1 MNAGSVLEAVLIAIN
16 VVTLLLMVPLNSH
29 ILAHPYEPVCI
40 SCLFSVYGGG
50 ILVVGFSLFL
60 ANWWGGEKIALRVQ
74 KSLTVVG
81 IVSFLHLI
89 QLTMVPSGLRTLY
102 VILCVVVLAPAVI
115 GFLRGQKKTV
125 ILVHQFFF
133 LLFLY
138 ETFNFGRVIL
148 QAQEVEA
155 KIESTHSRA
164 EPVALDED
172 GHHVFW
178 IIFDEFSL
186 VQSLERDKFDVN
198 IVPNL
203 ATFSRTSTW
212 YPYARTLFK
221 STERAI
227 PALLLGKKDVTDF
240 KGEFLYDF
248 NSQNYLSSIAQN
260 MEVFILGNYVPY
272 CHAFH
277 EVAER
282 CRVYLDGGF
291 ADYVHLANSV
301 WRRSVPGV
309 LRDTKAGRK
318 LRRLILLQSDQL
330 ALQGRPITRA
340 LSMGQSFDH
349 PTFTFIHEGLP
360 HFPYRF
366 KSNGD
371 LRQIAYDGGPLQEMS
386 RDELEEMQHFYI
398 EQMTYTDSLF
408 GDFVA
413 QLKAKELY
421 DQSYIVIMSDH
432 GTSFD
437 PLKPGRHLELEQVAR
452 VPFLIKSPGQTRG
465 VVNPR
470 PVHTA
475 EFFGVLLDKMESVK
489 HRRQLPPESP

>member
-1 MNAGSVLEAVLIAIN
+1 MNSGSIFAAVLIAIN
-16 VVTLLLMVPLNSH
+16 VVTLSLMVPLNSH
-29 ILAHPYEPVCI
+29 ILAHPYEPVCL
-40 SCLFSVYGGG
+40 SCLGTVYVGG
-50 ILVVGFSLFL
+50 ILLVGFSLFF
-60 ANWWGGEKIALRVQ
+60 ANRWGGEKIALRVQ
-74 KSLTVVG
+74 KSLTAIG

-89 QLTMVPSGLRTLY
+89 QLTMVPSGWRTLY
-102 VILCVVVLAPAVI
+102 VILCVVLLAPAVI

-125 ILVHQFFF
+125 ILVHQFLF
-133 LLFLY
+133 LLFVY
-138 ETFNFGRVIL
+138 EVFNFGRVIL
-148 QAQEVEA
+148 QAHEVEA
-155 KIESTHSRA
+155 NLESTHNRV
-164 EPVALDED
+164 EPVALDEN
-172 GHHVFW
+172 GHHAFW

-186 VQSLERDKFDVN
+186 VESLDGDKFDVN
-198 IVPNL
+198 VVPNL

-212 YPYARTLFK
+212 YPQARTLFT

-240 KGEFLYDF
+240 KREFLYDF
-248 NSQNYLSSIAQN
+248 NPQNYLSSIAQS

-272 CHAFH
+272 CHAFR

-309 LRDTKAGRK
+309 LRDTKTGRK
-318 LRRLILLQSDQL
+318 LQRLILLQSDQL

-340 LSMGQSFDH
+340 LGMGQSFNR
-349 PTFTFIHEGLP
+349 PTFTYIHEGLP

-366 KSNGD
+366 TSNGD
-371 LRQIAYDGGPLQEMS
+371 IRQMAYDGGPLQEMS
-386 RDELEEMQHFYI
+386 HDELEEMQQFYR
-398 EQMTYTDSLF
+398 EQMTYVDSLF

-421 DQSYIVIMSDH
+421 DQSFIVIMSDH

-437 PLKPGRHLELEQVAR
+437 PEKPGRHLELAQVAR

-465 VVNPR
+465 VMNPR

-475 EFFGVLLDKMESVK
+475 EFFQILLDQMERATHHKSP
-489 HRRQLPPESP
+489 PPE

>member
-1 MNAGSVLEAVLIAIN
+1 MNSGSVFAAVLIAIN
-16 VVTLLLMVPLNSH
+16 VVTLSLMVPLNSH

-40 SCLFSVYGGG
+40 SCLCTVYGSG

-74 KSLTVVG
+74 KFLTAIG

-89 QLTMVPSGLRTLY
+89 QLTMVPSGWRTLY
-102 VILCVVVLAPAVI
+102 VILCVVLLAPTVI
-115 GFLRGQKKTV
+115 GFLRGKKKTV
-125 ILVHQFFF
+125 ILVHQFLF

-138 ETFNFGRVIL
+138 EVFNFGRVIL
-148 QAQEVEA
+148 QAHEVEA
-155 KIESTHSRA
+155 NLESTHNRV

-172 GHHVFW
+172 GHHAFW

-186 VQSLERDKFDVN
+186 VQSLEGDAFDVTV
-198 IVPNL
+198 VPNL

-212 YPYARTLFK
+212 YPHARTLFK

-248 NSQNYLSSIAQN
+248 NSQNHLSSIAQN

-272 CHAFH
+272 CHAFR

-282 CRVYLDGGF
+282 CRVYLEGGF

-301 WRRSVPGV
+301 WRRSVPGI
-309 LRDTKAGRK
+309 LRDTKTGRK
-318 LRRLILLQSDQL
+318 LQRLILLQSDQL

-340 LSMGQSFDH
+340 LSMGQSFDR
-349 PTFTFIHEGLP
+349 PTFTYIHEGLP

-366 KSNGD
+366 TSNGEI
-371 LRQIAYDGGPLQEMS
+371 RQTAYDGGPLKEMS
-386 RDELEEMQHFYI
+386 NDELEEMQHFYR
-398 EQMTYTDSLF
+398 EQMTYVDSLF

-413 QLKAKELY
+413 QLKAQKLY
-421 DQSYIVIMSDH
+421 DQSFIVIMSDH

-437 PLKPGRHLELEQVAR
+437 PRKPGRHLELEQVAR
-452 VPFLIKSPGQTRG
+452 VPFLIKSPGQTQG
-465 VVNPR
+465 VVNPQ

-475 EFFGVLLDKMESVK
+475 EFFGVLLDKMEKTKRHKDLS
-489 HRRQLPPESP
+489 LE

>member
-1 MNAGSVLEAVLIAIN
+1 MNSGSVFAAALIAIN
-16 VVTLLLMVPLNSH
+16 VVTLSLMVPLNSH

-40 SCLFSVYGGG
+40 SCLLTVYGGG
-50 ILVVGFSLFL
+50 ILVVGFPLLL

-74 KSLTVVG
+74 KSLTVIG

-89 QLTMVPSGLRTLY
+89 QLTMVPSGWRTMS

-138 ETFNFGRVIL
+138 EVFNFGRVIL

-155 KIESTHSRA
+155 NLESTHDRGKS
-164 EPVALDED
+164 VALDKD

-186 VQSLERDKFDVN
+186 VESLEKDKFDVTV
-198 IVPNL
+198 VPNL
-203 ATFSRTSTW
+203 ATFSQSSTW
-212 YPYARTLFK
+212 YPDARTLYK

-248 NSQNYLSSIAQN
+248 NSHNHLSSIAQH

-272 CHAFH
+272 CHAFR
-277 EVAER
+277 EVATR

-309 LRDTKAGRK
+309 LRDTKIGRK

-340 LSMGQSFDH
+340 LSMGQSFDR
-349 PTFTFIHEGLP
+349 PTFTFVHEGLP

-366 KSNGD
+366 TRNGD
-371 LRQIAYDGGPLQEMS
+371 LRKIAYDGGPLREMS
-386 RDELEEMQHFYI
+386 HDELEEMQQFYR
-398 EQMTYTDSLF
+398 EQMTYVDSLF
-408 GDFVA
+408 GEFVA
-413 QLKAKELY
+413 QLKAKELF
-421 DQSYIVIMSDH
+421 DQSYIVVMSDH

-437 PLKPGRHLELEQVAR
+437 PEKPGRHLELEQVAR

-470 PVHTA
+470 SINTSG
-475 EFFGVLLDKMESVK
+475 FFGVLLDQMESVK
-489 HRRQLPPESP
+489 HQRPLPPE

>member
-1 MNAGSVLEAVLIAIN
+1 MNSSSVLAAVLIAIN
-16 VVTLLLMVPLNSH
+16 VVTLLLMAPLNNL

-40 SCLFSVYGGG
+40 SCLLTVYGGG
-50 ILVVGFSLFL
+50 ILVMGLFLVL
-60 ANWWGGEKIALRVQ
+60 ANWWGSEKIALRVQ
-74 KSLTVVG
+74 KSLTVIG

-89 QLTMVPSGLRTLY
+89 QLTMVPSAWRTLY

-115 GFLRGQKKTV
+115 GFLRGRKETV

-138 ETFNFGRVIL
+138 EVLNFGRVIL
-148 QAQEVEA
+148 QAHEVEA
-155 KIESTHSRA
+155 NIESTHNRVG
-164 EPVALDED
+164 PVALDED

-186 VQSLERDKFDVN
+186 IQSLERDKFDVN
-198 IVPNL
+198 VVPNL
-203 ATFSRTSTW
+203 ATFSQTSTW
-212 YPYARTLFK
+212 YPHARTLYPN
-221 STERAI
+221 TDRAI

-240 KGEFLYDF
+240 KGQFLYDF

-260 MEVFILGNYVPY
+260 MEVFILGNYLPY
-272 CHAFH
+272 CHAFR

-282 CRVYLDGGF
+282 CRVYLGGGF
-291 ADYVHLANSV
+291 TDYGHLARHV
-301 WRRSVPGV
+301 WSRSVPGE
-309 LRDTKAGRK
+309 LRNTKIGKK
-318 LRRLILLQSDQL
+318 LPRLILPQPDQL
-330 ALQGRPITRA
+330 ALQVRPITRA

-349 PTFTFIHEGLP
+349 PTFTYIHEALP
-360 HFPYRF
+360 HHPFQF
-366 KSNGD
+366 TSNGD
-371 LRQIAYDGGPLQEMS
+371 VRQIAYEGGPSKSLS
-386 RDELEEMQHFYI
+386 HDELEELQDFYR
-398 EQMTYTDSLF
+398 EQITYTDSLF
-408 GDFVA
+408 GEFVA

-421 DQSYIVIMSDH
+421 DQSYIVVMSDH

-437 PLKPGRHLELEQVAR
+437 PQKPGRKTLGHEQVDR

-475 EFFGVLLDKMESVK
+475 EFFEILLDRMEGVK
-489 HRRQLPPESP
+489 HHKSLPPE

>member
-1 MNAGSVLEAVLIAIN
+1 MNSGAIFAAVLIAIN
-16 VVTLLLMVPLNSH
+16 VVTLSLMVPLNSH

-40 SCLFSVYGGG
+40 SCLGTVYGGG
-50 ILVVGFSLFL
+50 ILLVGFSLFL
-60 ANWWGGEKIALRVQ
+60 ANRWGGEKIALRVQ
-74 KSLTVVG
+74 KFLTAIG

-89 QLTMVPSGLRTLY
+89 QVTMVPSGWRTLY

-125 ILVHQFFF
+125 ILVHQFLF

-138 ETFNFGRVIL
+138 EVFNFGRVIL
-148 QAQEVEA
+148 QAHEVEA
-155 KIESTHSRA
+155 NLESTHDRV
-164 EPVALDED
+164 EPVALDEK

-186 VQSLERDKFDVN
+186 VQSLERDTFDVN
-198 IVPNL
+198 VVPNL

-212 YPYARTLFK
+212 YPYARTLFT

-240 KGEFLYDF
+240 KREFLYDF

-272 CHAFH
+272 CHAFRK
-277 EVAER
+277 VAER

-309 LRDTKAGRK
+309 LRDTKTGRK
-318 LRRLILLQSDQL
+318 LQRLILLQSDQL
-330 ALQGRPITRA
+330 ALQGRPITRV
-340 LSMGQSFDH
+340 LSMGQSFDR
-349 PTFTFIHEGLP
+349 PTFTYIHEGLP

-366 KSNGD
+366 TSNGD
-371 LRQIAYDGGPLQEMS
+371 IRKMAYDGGPLKEMS
-386 RDELEEMQHFYI
+386 DDELEEMQNFYR
-398 EQMTYTDSLF
+398 EQMTYVDSLF

-421 DQSYIVIMSDH
+421 DQSFIVIMSDH

-437 PLKPGRHLELEQVAR
+437 PLKPGRHLEHEQVAR
-452 VPFLIKSPGQTRG
+452 VPFLIKSPGQTQS

-475 EFFGVLLDKMESVK
+475 EFFQILLDQMESVK
-489 HRRQLPPESP
+489 LQRSLPPK

>member
-1 MNAGSVLEAVLIAIN
+1 MNSGSVFAAVLIAVN
-16 VVTLLLMVPLNSH
+16 VVTLSLMVPLNSH

-40 SCLFSVYGGG
+40 SCLLTVYGGG
-50 ILVVGFSLFL
+50 ILVVSFSLFL

-74 KSLTVVG
+74 KFLTVIG

-89 QLTMVPSGLRTLY
+89 QLTMVPSGWRTPY
-102 VILCVVVLAPAVI
+102 VIICVVVLAPAVI
-115 GFLRGQKKTV
+115 GFLRGQQKTV

-138 ETFNFGRVIL
+138 EVFNFGRVVL
-148 QAQEVEA
+148 QAHELEA
-155 KIESTHSRA
+155 NIESTHDR
-164 EPVALDED
+164 EVPVALDEE

-186 VQSLERDKFDVN
+186 VQSLERDTFDVN
-198 IVPNL
+198 VVPNL

-212 YPYARTLFK
+212 YPHARTLFK

-240 KGEFLYDF
+240 KGEFLYGF
-248 NSQNYLSSIAQN
+248 NSQNYLSSMAQN
-260 MEVFILGNYVPY
+260 MEVFILGNFVPY
-272 CHAFH
+272 CHAFQ
-277 EVAER
+277 EVAKR
-282 CRVYLDGGF
+282 CRVYLEGGF

-366 KSNGD
+366 TSSGD
-371 LRQIAYDGGPLQEMS
+371 LRQRAYDGGPLREMS
-386 RDELEEMQHFYI
+386 RTNSKKCKHF
-398 EQMTYTDSLF
+398 T
-408 GDFVA
+408 GN
-413 QLKAKELY
+413 
-421 DQSYIVIMSDH
+421 
-432 GTSFD
+432 
-437 PLKPGRHLELEQVAR
+437 R
-452 VPFLIKSPGQTRG
+452 
-465 VVNPR
+465 
-470 PVHTA
+470 
-475 EFFGVLLDKMESVK
+475 
-489 HRRQLPPESP
+489 

>member
-1 MNAGSVLEAVLIAIN
+1 MNSGSVFAAVLIAVN
-16 VVTLLLMVPLNSH
+16 VVTLSLMVPLNSH

-40 SCLFSVYGGG
+40 SCLLTVYGGG

-60 ANWWGGEKIALRVQ
+60 ANWWGGEKIALRIQ
-74 KSLTVVG
+74 KSLTVIG

-89 QLTMVPSGLRTLY
+89 QLTMVPSGWRTLY

-115 GFLRGQKKTV
+115 GFLQGQQKTV

-138 ETFNFGRVIL
+138 EVLNFGRVIL
-148 QAQEVEA
+148 QAHELEA
-155 KIESTHSRA
+155 NVESTLNR
-164 EPVALDED
+164 ERPVALNED

-186 VQSLERDKFDVN
+186 VYSLERENFDVN
-198 IVPNL
+198 LVPNL
-203 ATFSRTSTW
+203 AAFSRTSTW
-212 YPYARTLFK
+212 YPAARTLFK

-240 KGEFLYDF
+240 KGEFLYGF
-248 NSQNYLSSIAQN
+248 NSQNYLSSMAQN
-260 MEVFILGNYVPY
+260 MEVFILGNFVPY
-272 CHAFH
+272 CHAFQ
-277 EVAER
+277 EVAKK
-282 CRVYLDGGF
+282 CRVYLEGGF

-301 WRRSVPGV
+301 WSRSVPGV

-366 KSNGD
+366 TSNGD
-371 LRQIAYDGGPLQEMS
+371 LRQRAYDGGPLREMS
-386 RDELEEMQHFYI
+386 RDELEEMQTFYR

-408 GDFVA
+408 GEFVA
-413 QLKAKELY
+413 QLKAKKLY

-465 VVNPR
+465 VVNPQ

-475 EFFGVLLDKMESVK
+475 EFFGVLLDQMKRVK
-489 HRRQLPPESP
+489 HQNPLPPE

>member
-1 MNAGSVLEAVLIAIN
+1 MNSGSVFASILIAIN
-16 VVTLLLMVPLNSH
+16 VVTLSLMVPLNSH

-40 SCLFSVYGGG
+40 SCLCTVYGGG

-74 KSLTVVG
+74 KSLTVIG

-89 QLTMVPSGLRTLY
+89 QLTMVPSGWRTPY

-138 ETFNFGRVIL
+138 EVFNFGRVML
-148 QAQEVEA
+148 QAHELEA
-155 KIESTHSRA
+155 NMESTHNRA
-164 EPVALDED
+164 GPVVLDED

-186 VQSLERDKFDVN
+186 VQSLDRDTFDVN
-198 IVPNL
+198 VVPNL

-212 YPYARTLFK
+212 YPRARTLFK

-240 KGEFLYDF
+240 KGEFLYGF
-248 NSQNYLSSIAQN
+248 NSQNYLSSIAEN
-260 MEVFILGNYVPY
+260 MEVFILGTYLPY
-272 CHAFH
+272 CHAFK
-277 EVAER
+277 EVAKR

-291 ADYVHLANSV
+291 ADYVQLANSV

-309 LRDTKAGRK
+309 LRDTKTGRK
-318 LRRLILLQSDQL
+318 LQRLILLQSDQL
-330 ALQGRPITRA
+330 ALQGRPITRV

-349 PTFTFIHEGLP
+349 STFTFIHEGLP

-366 KSNGD
+366 TSNGD
-371 LRQIAYDGGPLQEMS
+371 LRQRAYDGGPLREMS
-386 RDELEEMQHFYI
+386 PDELEEMQTFYR
-398 EQMTYTDSLF
+398 EQVTYTDSLF
-408 GDFVA
+408 GEFVA
-413 QLKAKELY
+413 QLKAKKLY

-437 PLKPGRHLELEQVAR
+437 PLRPGRHLELEQVAR

-465 VVNPR
+465 VVDPQ

-475 EFFGVLLDKMESVK
+475 EFFGILLDQMESVK
-489 HRRQLPPESP
+489 HQRQLPPE

>member
-1 MNAGSVLEAVLIAIN
+1 MNSGSVFAAVLIAVN
-16 VVTLLLMVPLNSH
+16 VVTLSLMVPLNSH

-40 SCLFSVYGGG
+40 SCLLTVYGGG
-50 ILVVGFSLFL
+50 ILVVSFALFL

-74 KSLTVVG
+74 KFLTVIG

-89 QLTMVPSGLRTLY
+89 QLTMVPSGWRTPY
-102 VILCVVVLAPAVI
+102 VIICVVVLAPAVI
-115 GFLRGQKKTV
+115 GFLRGQQKTV
-125 ILVHQFFF
+125 ILVHQFMF

-138 ETFNFGRVIL
+138 EVFNFGRVVL
-148 QAQEVEA
+148 QARELEA
-155 KIESTHSRA
+155 NIESTHDRVG
-164 EPVALDED
+164 PVALDEN

-198 IVPNL
+198 LVPNL

-212 YPYARTLFK
+212 YPHARTLFK

-240 KGEFLYDF
+240 KGEFLYGF
-248 NSQNYLSSIAQN
+248 NSQNYLSSMAQN
-260 MEVFILGNYVPY
+260 MEVFILGNFVPY
-272 CHAFH
+272 CHAFQ
-277 EVAER
+277 EVAKR
-282 CRVYLDGGF
+282 CRVYLEGGF

-366 KSNGD
+366 TSSGD
-371 LRQIAYDGGPLQEMS
+371 LRQRAYDGGPLREMS
-386 RDELEEMQHFYI
+386 RDELEEMQTFYR
-398 EQMTYTDSLF
+398 EQVTYTDSLF
-408 GDFVA
+408 GEFVA
-413 QLKAKELY
+413 QLKAKALY

-432 GTSFD
+432 GISFD

-465 VVNPR
+465 VVNPQ

-475 EFFGVLLDKMESVK
+475 EFFGVLLDQMEKAKAHKDLS
-489 HRRQLPPESP
+489 PE

>member
-1 MNAGSVLEAVLIAIN
+1 MNNGAIFAAVLIAIN
-16 VVTLLLMVPLNSH
+16 VVTLSFMVPLNSH

-40 SCLFSVYGGG
+40 SCLGTVYGGG
-50 ILVVGFSLFL
+50 ILLVGFFLFL

-74 KSLTVVG
+74 KSLTAIG

-89 QLTMVPSGLRTLY
+89 QLTMVPSGWRTMY
-102 VILCVVVLAPAVI
+102 VILCIVLLAPAVI

-125 ILVHQFFF
+125 ILVHQFLF

-138 ETFNFGRVIL
+138 EVFNFGRVIL
-148 QAQEVEA
+148 QAHELEA
-155 KIESTHSRA
+155 NLESTHNRVK
-164 EPVALDED
+164 PLVLDED
-172 GHHVFW
+172 GSHVFW

-186 VQSLERDKFDVN
+186 VQSLDRETFDANV
-198 IVPNL
+198 VPNL
-203 ATFSRTSTW
+203 ANFSQTSTW
-212 YPYARTLFK
+212 YPHARTLFK

-248 NSQNYLSSIAQN
+248 DSQNYLSSIAQN

-272 CHAFH
+272 CHAFR

-291 ADYVHLANSV
+291 ADYVQLANSV

-309 LRDTKAGRK
+309 LRDTQTGRK
-318 LRRLILLQSDQL
+318 LQRLILLQSDQL

-340 LSMGQSFDH
+340 LNMGQSFER
-349 PTFTFIHEGLP
+349 PTFTYIHEGLP

-366 KSNGD
+366 TSNGD
-371 LRQIAYDGGPLQEMS
+371 IRKMAYDGGPLKEMS
-386 RDELEEMQHFYI
+386 HDELEEMQDFYR
-398 EQMTYTDSLF
+398 EQMTYVDSLF
-408 GDFVA
+408 GDFIA

-421 DQSYIVIMSDH
+421 DQSFIVIMSDH

-437 PLKPGRHLELEQVAR
+437 PLKPGRHLELPQVAR
-452 VPFLIKSPGQTRG
+452 VPFLIKSPGQTQG
-465 VVNPR
+465 VVNPQ

-475 EFFGVLLDKMESVK
+475 EFFQILLDKMETVK
-489 HRRQLPPESP
+489 LQSYLPLK

>member
-1 MNAGSVLEAVLIAIN
+1 MNSGSAFAAVLIAIN
-16 VVTLLLMVPLNSH
+16 VVTLSFMVPLNSH

-40 SCLFSVYGGG
+40 SCLLTVYGGG

-74 KSLTVVG
+74 KFLTVIG
-81 IVSFLHLI
+81 IISFLHLI
-89 QLTMVPSGLRTLY
+89 QVTMVPSGWRTLS

-138 ETFNFGRVIL
+138 EVLNFGRVML
-148 QAQEVEA
+148 QAHEVEA
-155 KIESTHSRA
+155 NSESTHNRVR
-164 EPVALDED
+164 PVALNED

-186 VQSLERDKFDVN
+186 VQTLERDRFDVD
-198 IVPNL
+198 VAPNL

-212 YPYARTLFK
+212 YPHARTLFT

-227 PALLLGKKDVTDF
+227 PGLLLGKRDVTDF
-240 KGEFLYDF
+240 KGQFLYDF
-248 NSQNYLSSIAQN
+248 DSQNYLSSLAQN
-260 MEVFILGNYVPY
+260 MEVFILGNYLPY
-272 CHAFH
+272 CRAFQ

-282 CRVYLDGGF
+282 CRVYLEGGF

-301 WRRSVPGV
+301 WRRSVPGI
-309 LRDTKAGRK
+309 LRDTKIGRK
-318 LRRLILLQSDQL
+318 LRRLILLQSDQR

-366 KSNGD
+366 RSNGD
-371 LRQIAYDGGPLQEMS
+371 LREIAYDSGPLQEMS
-386 RDELEEMQHFYI
+386 HDELEEMQEFYR
-398 EQMTYTDSLF
+398 EQVTYVDSLF
-408 GDFVA
+408 GEFVA

-437 PLKPGRHLELEQVAR
+437 PEKPGRPLEHEQVAR

-465 VVNPR
+465 AMNPR
-470 PVHTA
+470 SINTS
-475 EFFGVLLDKMESVK
+475 EFFGELLDQMESMK
-489 HRRQLPPESP
+489 QQRPLPPK

>member
-1 MNAGSVLEAVLIAIN
+1 MNSGSVFEAVLIAIN
-16 VVTLLLMVPLNSH
+16 VVTLSLMVPLNSH
-29 ILAHPYEPVCI
+29 ILAHPFEPVCI
-40 SCLFSVYGGG
+40 SCLLTVYGGG
-50 ILVVGFSLFL
+50 ILVAGFSLFL

-74 KSLTVVG
+74 KFLTVIG

-89 QLTMVPSGLRTLY
+89 QLTMVPSGMRTLY
-102 VILCVVVLAPAVI
+102 VIVCVVMLAPAVI

-138 ETFNFGRVIL
+138 EVFNFGRVML
-148 QAQEVEA
+148 QAREVEA
-155 KIESTHSRA
+155 NIESTHDRVD
-164 EPVALDED
+164 PVALDED

-198 IVPNL
+198 VVPNL
-203 ATFSRTSTW
+203 ATFSRASTW

-227 PALLLGKKDVTDF
+227 PSLLLGKKDVTDF

-260 MEVFILGNYVPY
+260 MEVFIVGNYLPY
-272 CHAFH
+272 CHAFK

-282 CRVYLDGGF
+282 CRVYLEGGF
-291 ADYVHLANSV
+291 TDYVHLANSV

-330 ALQGRPITRA
+330 ALQGRPITRT

-371 LRQIAYDGGPLQEMS
+371 LRQRAYDGGPLREMS
-386 RDELEEMQHFYI
+386 RDELEEMQQFYR
-398 EQMTYTDSLF
+398 EQVTYTDSLF
-408 GDFVA
+408 GEFVA

-432 GTSFD
+432 GISFD
-437 PLKPGRHLELEQVAR
+437 PLKPGRHLELEHVAR
-452 VPFLIKSPGQTRG
+452 VPFLLKSPGQTRG
-465 VVNPR
+465 VVNPQ

-475 EFFGVLLDKMESVK
+475 EFFEILLDEMERVK
-489 HRRQLPPESP
+489 RQGQLPLQ

>member
-1 MNAGSVLEAVLIAIN
+1 MNSGSVFAAVLIAIN
-16 VVTLLLMVPLNSH
+16 VVTLSLVVPLNSH

-40 SCLFSVYGGG
+40 SCLCTVYGSG

-74 KSLTVVG
+74 KSLSIVAL
-81 IVSFLHLI
+81 VSFLHLI
-89 QLTMVPSGLRTLY
+89 QLTMVPSGWRTMY

-125 ILVHQFFF
+125 ILVHQFLF

-138 ETFNFGRVIL
+138 EVFNFGRVIL
-148 QAQEVEA
+148 QAHEVEA
-155 KIESTHSRA
+155 NLESTHNRV

-186 VQSLERDKFDVN
+186 VESLERDTFDVN
-198 IVPNL
+198 VVPNL
-203 ATFSRTSTW
+203 ATFSQTSTW
-212 YPYARTLFK
+212 YPHARTLFK

-240 KGEFLYDF
+240 KREFLYDF
-248 NSQNYLSSIAQN
+248 NSRNYLSSIAQS

-272 CHAFH
+272 CHAFR

-282 CRVYLDGGF
+282 CRVYLEGGF

-301 WRRSVPGV
+301 WRRSVPGI
-309 LRDTKAGRK
+309 LRDTKTGRK
-318 LRRLILLQSDQL
+318 LQRLILLQSDQL

-340 LSMGQSFDH
+340 LSMGQSFDR
-349 PTFTFIHEGLP
+349 PTFTYIHEGLP

-366 KSNGD
+366 TSNGEI
-371 LRQIAYDGGPLQEMS
+371 RQTAYDGGPLKEMS
-386 RDELEEMQHFYI
+386 HDELEEMQNFYR
-398 EQMTYTDSLF
+398 EQMTYVDSLF

-421 DQSYIVIMSDH
+421 DQSFIVIMSDH

-437 PLKPGRHLELEQVAR
+437 PLKPGRHIELEQVAR

-475 EFFGVLLDKMESVK
+475 DFFQILLDQMESMK
-489 HRRQLPPESP
+489 QQRPLPPQ